1 MKASPTPRHRELPG
15 QPVVMMVWDPFD
27 VLWLPHDP
35 HLTGWRVLQAYVR
48 RMNQMYGVVS
58 DPERWPAEVVR
69 LRRAAWAL
77 RTPGRRR
84 QVLGDLM
91 LQRSVAGLDFDPRR
105 AALAE
110 ALLTPLTGVSD
121 FEQALDR
128 RALEREA
135 AAMRLEL
142 LAAGL
147 RPWPPATTPPR

>member
-1 MKASPTPRHRELPG
+1 LANP
-15 QPVVMMVWDPFD
+15 
-27 VLWLPHDP
+27 
-35 HLTGWRVLQAYVR
+35 LQAYVR
-48 RMNQMYGVVS
+48 RMNQMYRVMT
-58 DPERWPAEVVR
+58 DPARWPAEAER
-69 LRRAAWAL
+69 LRRSAWAL

-91 LQRSVAGLDFDPRR
+91 LQRALGLLGSDPCL

-110 ALLTPLTGVSD
+110 ALLTPLTGATD
-121 FEQALDR
+121 MDEALDR

-147 RPWPPATTPPR
+147 RPWPPAMRLRR